1 MQTSMNGYT
10 VSVLKADKLTTNALK
25 NAMKRKISRCALKTC
40 EVFDEETEKNLG
52 EIENL
57 KLAFE
62 HEIFRTRINHT
73 IQIGD
78 ASFTYAN
85 IFEVGLI
92 AKGKIIYF
100 E

>member
-10 VSVLKADKLTTNALK
+10 VSVLNADKLTNNALK
-25 NAMKRKISRCALKTC
+25 NAMKRKISRCTLKTC
-40 EVFDEETEKNLG
+40 EVFDEETERYLD

-57 KLAFE
+57 NLAFE
-62 HEIFRTRINHT
+62 HEIFRTRISHT

-92 AKGKIIYF
+92 AKGNNI
-100 E
+100 